1 MNNAGIKRD
10 KLILK
15 MNGDDFN
22 DVLNTNLMS
31 VFYCSKAVITAS
43 MLRKRKGR
51 IINIS
56 SVVGHIGNPGQSNY
70 AAAKA
75 GIIGYT
81 KSCAK
86 EFGSRGIC
94 VNAVCPGYI
103 QTAMTQDIVDNIDL
117 SRIPLNRFGTP
128 EEVAGL
134 VKFLAVDSSAAYITG
149 HCFNIDGG
157 LAIGAS

>member
-1 MNNAGIKRD
+1 VNNAGIKRD
-10 KLILK
+10 KLVLK
-15 MNGDDFN
+15 MNSDDFS

-31 VFYCSKAVITAS
+31 VFYCTKGAISS
-43 MLRKRKGR
+43 GMLRQRRGR

-56 SVVGHIGNPGQSNY
+56 SVVGQIGNHGQSNY

-94 VNAVCPGYI
+94 VNAVCPGFI
-103 QTAMTQDIVDNIDL
+103 KTPMTKDNEEHIDL
-117 SRIPLNRFGTP
+117 SRIPLHRLGTA

-134 VKFLAVDSSAAYITG
+134 VRYLAVDPSAAYITG

-157 LAIGAS
+157 LGIGAT